1 MERNDS
7 VVGEALAPEGGGAS
21 PRSPTA
27 FLANVTALL
36 VKREIFDIGI
46 ADFPLHFL

>member
-1 MERNDS
+1 
-7 VVGEALAPEGGGAS
+7 
-21 PRSPTA
+21 
-27 FLANVTALL
+27 VTALL